1 MSMVNLLPE
10 DYVARRAQ
18 KRANVFCTVLFAV
31 VMGGVVAAAVVSERQ
46 YRNTRL
52 VSERVNQAYAEAADL
67 IKQLRQLEN
76 TRQKLLAKAKL
87 TAGLLERV
95 PRSYLLAT
103 VTEALPEGASLT
115 RFELKTRRQ
124 VTVRRAPA
132 AKTRYQVAA
141 AKRAAKAK
149 GKVKATGGMS
159 VGITV
164 VGLAGTDVQVA
175 KFIAAMARCPLMET
189 VDLVYSQQKKQ
200 GSALVREFRV
210 DVQLKPDADVLAG
223 VSDGQGVLGMAR
235 AEVGQKGRAQA
246 Q

>member
-1 MSMVNLLPE
+1 MSLVNLLPE
-10 DYVARRAQ
+10 DYVARQAQ

-31 VMGGVVAAAVVSERQ
+31 VMAGVVAAAVVSERQ

-103 VTEALPEGASLT
+103 VTNALPEGASLT
-115 RFELKTRRQ
+115 RFELRTRRQ

-132 AKTRYQVAA
+132 AKTRYQAAA

-149 GKVKATGGMS
+149 VKATGGMS
-159 VGITV
+159 VQLTV
-164 VGLAGTDVQVA
+164 VGLAATDVQVA
-175 KFIAAMARCPLMET
+175 RFIAAMARCPLMET
-189 VDLVYSQQKKQ
+189 VDLVYSQQKKR
-200 GSALVREFRV
+200 GNAIVREFRV
-210 DVQLKPDADVLAG
+210 DLQLKPDADVLAG
-223 VSDGQGVLGMAR
+223 TSSGEELLSLVQPPAGVR
-235 AEVGQKGRAQA
+235 GRAQA
-246 Q
+246 R